1 MPARMRHED
10 QSEPRQA
17 QHSSAVRVL
26 AVDDHQAFREALED
40 LVAAAP
46 DFVLVGQACSGEDA
60 VRDVERLSPQLVVM
74 DVAMPGIGGIAAAR
88 TILRRFSEV
97 VILLISV
104 DDPTHHLGLEDHS
117 ERIACLEKQALSAN
131 ELSFVWGTLSSGR
144 RADPLCGPA

>member
-1 MPARMRHED
+1 VPARMSDED
-10 QSEPRQA
+10 QSEPRQPHPA
-17 QHSSAVRVL
+17 SAVRVL

-46 DFVLVGQACSGEDA
+46 DFVLVGQASSGEDA

-74 DVAMPGIGGIAAAR
+74 DVAMPGMGGIAAAR

-97 VILLISV
+97 MILLISV
-104 DDPTHHLGLEDHS
+104 DDPARHLRPEDRS

-131 ELSFVWGTLSSGR
+131 QLSSAWGTLSSGR
-144 RADPLCGPA
+144 PG

>member
-1 MPARMRHED
+1 MTAKT
-10 QSEPRQA
+10 EPSQA
-17 QHSSAVRVL
+17 HHASAVRVL

-46 DFVLVGQACSGEDA
+46 DFVLVGQASSGEDA

-74 DVAMPGIGGIAAAR
+74 DVAMPGMGGIAAAR
-88 TILRRFSEV
+88 TILRRFPEV

-104 DDPTHHLGLEDHS
+104 DDPTHHLRPEDRS

-131 ELSFVWGTLSSGR
+131 ELSFAWGTLSNGR
-144 RADPLCGPA
+144 PS

>member
-1 MPARMRHED
+1 MRHEG
-10 QSEPRQA
+10 QSETGQSHHA
-17 QHSSAVRVL
+17 SAVTVL

-46 DFVLVGQACSGEDA
+46 DFVLVGQASSGEDA

-74 DVAMPGIGGIAAAR
+74 DVAMPGMGGIAAAR

-104 DDPTHHLGLEDHS
+104 DDPTDHLRPEDHS
-117 ERIACLEKQALSAN
+117 ERIACLEKRALSAN

-144 RADPLCGPA
+144 PG